1 MIKTLLQNCYHLHL
15 HWWVGNQIFCCLI
28 LKRDI
33 FCWSWIYW
41 PNINTLPS
49 NSRHKSRNF
58 DISSDD
64 DKFPK
69 INMRRTAINSLI
81 FKVENHHQHWK
92 TSSACCLTTLPDWL
106 EREDKEGQLG
116 FETTT
121 CGVGWGWGGYKVI
134 YQPGVCNVMVM
145 KNWAFESTHSSAL
158 SSNRLR
164 MHLNDATFIVW
175 PWICSTM
182 YITLA

>member
-1 MIKTLLQNCYHLHL
+1 MMIRRWSHDNQMMIKTLLQNCYHLHL

-69 INMRRTAINSLI
+69 INMRRKSTLIIVNFESLRVPFFVFCRRTATNSLI

-106 EREDKEGQLG
+106 GREDKEGQLG

-121 CGVGWGWGGYKVI
+121 CGVGWG
-134 YQPGVCNVMVM
+134 
-145 KNWAFESTHSSAL
+145 
-158 SSNRLR
+158 
-164 MHLNDATFIVW
+164 
-175 PWICSTM
+175 
-182 YITLA
+182 

>member
-1 MIKTLLQNCYHLHL
+1 MWSWWGWQLHGWCHDVIVILIHWMIPWCHAEVADSSIGKIVPVRAATKSSSEIRYRPSWWWWLDDNQMMIKKLLQNCYHLHL

-64 DKFPK
+64 DIIPK
-69 INMRRTAINSLI
+69 INMRRKSTLI
-81 FKVENHHQHWK
+81 IVN
-92 TSSACCLTTLPDWL
+92 
-106 EREDKEGQLG
+106 
-116 FETTT
+116 
-121 CGVGWGWGGYKVI
+121 
-134 YQPGVCNVMVM
+134 
-145 KNWAFESTHSSAL
+145 FESLRGAPKSAIL
-158 SSNRLR
+158 CILPTDS
-164 MHLNDATFIVW
+164 HQFLNI
-175 PWICSTM
+175 
-182 YITLA
+182 